1 MGQVLFNRMNRMS
14 YLLADHPLHSTL
26 EGWPTKPEF
35 LCLMWLRSNRR
46 LDIFRSSKKKFS
58 PMKKKFRCLGPI
70 LFFDQVIFGFISFLL
85 SMKIRLEWFFFLLFF
100 CWSSRKQWCLVKHT
114 DIQKQSWWVALT
126 LETQQASSS
135 LWRRGP
141 ALEREFDMLDFNSL
155 GNCQP
160 TMARA
165 WTLLGLIR

>member
-46 LDIFRSSKKKFS
+46 LDIFRSSKKNS
-58 PMKKKFRCLGPI
+58 VRWKKN
-70 LFFDQVIFGFISFLL
+70 FDVLV
-85 SMKIRLEWFFFLLFF
+85 RFFFSIKLFLDLSHFCFQWKFGWNDFSFFFFF